1 MIFAAGQNQRARSLV
16 VIVTHCF
23 KLGTKKKKKQAGN
36 GGDSINGVTRE
47 TVPSIPCMGSGILYF
62 P

>member
-1 MIFAAGQNQRARSLV
+1 MIFVAGRNQRARSLV

-23 KLGTKKKKKQAGN
+23 SLGTKKKKEAGN
-36 GGDSINGVTRE
+36 GGDSINAVTQE
-47 TVPSIPCMGSGILYF
+47 MVPSIPCMGNGILYF